1 MTEPT
6 KKAKPK
12 PKPKNQKRSRAGNDL
27 QERFVSEYMIDKN
40 ARNAAIRAG
49 FSAAS
54 AHVTAHRLLKKANV
68 ASEIA
73 RREAEI
79 AQKCDVSVEKIMR
92 EYARI
97 AFFDPGD
104 FFNDDGTLRPIS
116 EIPEDARRAI
126 SSLDINKLRSV
137 QGDDVRIEEIVRKIR
152 TSSKVGCLDSLARI
166 MGLMKDQVEATM
178 PDLVSALD
186 KARKRIHG

>member
-1 MTEPT
+1 MTEQT

-12 PKPKNQKRSRAGNDL
+12 SKPKNQKRSRAGNDL

-49 FSAAS
+49 FSERS
-54 AHVTAHRLLKKANV
+54 AHELGSRMLKKVEIA
-68 ASEIA
+68 AEIA

-104 FFNDDGTLRPIS
+104 FFNDDGTLRHIL

-126 SSLDINKLRSV
+126 SSLDINKLRAV
-137 QGDDVRIEEIVRKIR
+137 QGDDVRVEEIVRKIR

-166 MGLMKDQVEATM
+166 MGLMKDQVEVTM